1 MLEFDG
7 VTILL
12 EIINFLIIAA
22 ALNFLLFKPVVKR
35 AEAQRIERERLE
47 AELKRDREE
56 AAEKL
61 AAINERIANFETEL
75 EAIADEMYN
84 RGKQVQEDLL
94 ESVRAHAET
103 VIHEEAIKARY
114 DVMIDRKENQV
125 EIVDTVISITSST
138 LRKVLPANTQSELIG
153 RLVKQVWD
161 LGKSDIN
168 QVYAIRDSIKEEEP
182 IIRVSN
188 MQLTEPE
195 RGFSFQ
201 HDGPLDMRMDPQGD
215 APTAAEVLAFQSAEA
230 LARIFWEYGGERYS
244 RRIAARIESERRKG
258 RQIETT
264 GQLVA
269 LIRELLPAPVQR
281 KMGIH
286 PARRVFQAL
295 RIFVNDELGE
305 LESMLSALPGLAA
318 KGCVVVIVSYHSL
331 EDRIVKHRFRAWEKE
346 EGRGTVL
353 TRRPVLPGEEET
365 ERNFKARSAKLR
377 AFSFY

>member
-1 MLEFDG
+1 MTHEPVLLSEAMEFLRPALEGNGCLKAVDG
-7 VTILL
+7 TLGLGGYAESILQAFTGTSL
-12 EIINFLIIAA
+12 FGIDRDGDAIAHS
-22 ALNFLLFKPVVKR
+22 
-35 AEAQRIERERLE
+35 ERRLE
-47 AELKRDREE
+47 RFAPRFR
-56 AAEKL
+56 AVHGSFGG
-61 AAINERIANFETEL
+61 I
-75 EAIADEMYN
+75 
-84 RGKQVQEDLL
+84 GDLL
-94 ESVRAHAET
+94 RD
-103 VIHEEAIKARY
+103 EAPLNA
-114 DVMIDRKENQV
+114 
-125 EIVDTVISITSST
+125 
-138 LRKVLPANTQSELIG
+138 
-153 RLVKQVWD
+153 LVFD
-161 LGKSDIN
+161 LG
-168 QVYAIRDSIKEEEP
+168 
-182 IIRVSN
+182 VSN